1 MAARGFTPKH
11 FQPLPRTKI
20 LYGNSQ
26 IKLDSSDIHKS
37 KERDQ
42 LPWNKSTLMHETNN
56 SREEQMRKSIERL
69 STGEGVREQD
79 GEIYVPVKVTRIPI
93 EKIKK

>member
-1 MAARGFTPKH
+1 
-11 FQPLPRTKI
+11 
-20 LYGNSQ
+20 
-26 IKLDSSDIHKS
+26 
-37 KERDQ
+37 
-42 LPWNKSTLMHETNN
+42 MHETNN